1 MSFFVVKNSESRQ
14 REQIQKEGEEGEF
27 EKNRSMSD
35 EKHGTGKER
44 RTCINGKCREP
55 KNVRTIK
62 KVRA

>member
-1 MSFFVVKNSESRQ
+1 
-14 REQIQKEGEEGEF
+14 
-27 EKNRSMSD
+27 MSD